1 MTSFD
6 QKCWIL
12 ISMWLVNE
20 GVSVDYKH
28 LSGSNI
34 STTSGSNSNNNN
46 NNDNK
51 S

>member
-1 MTSFD
+1 
-6 QKCWIL
+6 
-12 ISMWLVNE
+12 MWLVNE